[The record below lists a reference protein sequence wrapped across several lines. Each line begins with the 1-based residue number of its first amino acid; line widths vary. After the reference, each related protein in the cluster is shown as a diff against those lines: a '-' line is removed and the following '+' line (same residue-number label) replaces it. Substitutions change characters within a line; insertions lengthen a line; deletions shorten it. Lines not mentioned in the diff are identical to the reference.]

1 MSVFSKRVFAY
12 ILDFIVVSALMW
24 VVSYFIYMIV
34 GAGNVHTIYD
44 YLPFFVAVVI
54 LLYFILCEKLAGASM
69 GKAIMRLEVR
79 SKIMRL
85 EVRSKNGAYIS
96 WPQAIV
102 RNLTKI
108 YWIPIIFDW
117 AIGKLLKTDR
127 ILNNIT
133 RTVVIDAS

>member
-1 MSVFSKRVFAY
+1 MSVFSKRVIAY

-24 VVSYFIYMIV
+24 IVSYFIYMVV
-34 GAGNVHTIYD
+34 GASNVHMIYD
-44 YLPFFVAVVI
+44 YLPFFVAIVI

-69 GKAIMRLEVR
+69 GKAIMN
-79 SKIMRL
+79 L

-133 RTVVIDAS
+133 RTIVIDAS